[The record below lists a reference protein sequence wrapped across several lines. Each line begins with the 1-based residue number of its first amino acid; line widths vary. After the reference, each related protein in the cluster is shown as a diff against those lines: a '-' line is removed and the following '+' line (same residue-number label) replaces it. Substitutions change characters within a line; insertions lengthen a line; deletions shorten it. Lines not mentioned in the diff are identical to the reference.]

1 LIQNKIAI
9 ISNIQEQVYAALKS
23 EIISGQIEFGT
34 QLKEMELAERFGVS
48 RSPIRETLRR
58 LCGDGLVEL
67 RPNCGIFVR
76 EFSMEYVSDLLA
88 MRCMLEKHGME
99 QFVEGGMK
107 KEDCQELRRF
117 RRLIQKAI
125 QESDT
130 MTLDAH
136 MNLDTRLH
144 LFFNSMNHNQI
155 MDEMWDRMALVNV
168 VVQRLSLKDKV
179 RARQSQEEHLAVVD
193 CLLEGDVCKAVELND
208 KHLQH
213 TKIFVEKA
221 LKAYKN

>member
-1 LIQNKIAI
+1 MTHQKVAI

-23 EIISGQIEFGT
+23 EIINGEIEYGT
-34 QLKEMELAERFGVS
+34 QLKEMDLAERFGVS

-76 EFSMEYVSDLLA
+76 EFSMDYVSDLLQV
-88 MRCMLEKHGME
+88 RCMQESHGME
-99 QFVEGGMK
+99 QFVASGMK
-107 KEDCQELRRF
+107 KEDCKELERF

-125 QESDT
+125 ADSDNMPLT
-130 MTLDAH
+130 AH
-136 MNLDTRLH
+136 MNLDAKLH
-144 LFFNSMNHNQI
+144 LFFNSLNHNQI
-155 MDEMWDRMALVNV
+155 MDEMWDRMSLVNV

-193 CLLEGDVCKAVELND
+193 CLLAGDVAQAVQMNAQ
-208 KHLQH
+208 HLEH

-221 LKAYKN
+221 LKQKTE